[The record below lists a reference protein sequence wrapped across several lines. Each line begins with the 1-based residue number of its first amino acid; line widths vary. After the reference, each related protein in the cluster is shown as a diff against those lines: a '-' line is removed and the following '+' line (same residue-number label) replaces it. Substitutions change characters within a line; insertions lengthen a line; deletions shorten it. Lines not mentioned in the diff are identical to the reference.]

1 MLVKYNPNNWFYRS
15 IESIE
20 VHFVTVD
27 KNNGY
32 KVNSDNVAYISTTL
46 AKLRV
51 LDREHLNDNQ
61 LDGEY
66 KRILQGKVQSTL
78 PDGVTVVD
86 VISYCEVS
94 EKIAFTLDELKQF
107 GHRMTETDDGF
118 MIEIADK

>member
-15 IESIE
+15 VESIK
-20 VHFVTVD
+20 VHYVTVN
-27 KNNGY
+27 KNDSY
-32 KVNSDNVAYISTTL
+32 KVNADNVTCIPTTL

-61 LDGEY
+61 LQGEY

-86 VISYCEVS
+86 ILSYNESS
-94 EKIAFTLDELKQF
+94 EKIAFTLDELRQF
-107 GHRMTETDDGF
+107 GHKMIETDDGF
-118 MIEIADK
+118 MIEINNK